1 MFRRQMMA
9 IMIASL
15 TLFPLTSYAD
25 ARVTTAS
32 ALVDKMISDLEQF
45 LDAEFEKGKSYKA
58 DRADWLDGAF

>member
-25 ARVTTAS
+25 ARVTDAS
-32 ALVDKMISDLEQF
+32 ALVDKMISDLETF
-45 LDAEFEKGKSYKA
+45 LATDTGCLLYTSDAAAKA
-58 DRADWLDGAF
+58 